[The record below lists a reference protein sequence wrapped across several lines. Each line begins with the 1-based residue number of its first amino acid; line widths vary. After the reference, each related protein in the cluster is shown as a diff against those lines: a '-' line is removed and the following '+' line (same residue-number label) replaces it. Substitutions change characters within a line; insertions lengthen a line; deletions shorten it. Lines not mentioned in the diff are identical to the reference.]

1 MEGKDYTINQNI
13 DPYTGKLI
21 TNYYKQFGTLLHD
34 DVTNRNDFSQMPTH
48 GGQYS

>member
-13 DPYTGKLI
+13 DPYTGKLVH
-21 TNYYKQFGTLLHD
+21 YKQFGTLLHD
-34 DVTNRNDFSQMPTH
+34 DNVMSRNDFSQMPAH